1 MEKQKLSCEQAV
13 KQFFAY
19 LDRALQGESIENLE
33 AHLEECLACCDK
45 LEFNRRLDAIVK
57 DRLGEP
63 PLPDGIE
70 DRIRRIL
77 AG

>member
-1 MEKQKLSCEQAV
+1 MEHKKLSCEQAV
-13 KQFFAY
+13 REFFSY
-19 LDRALQGESIENLE
+19 LDRALKGESIENLE

-45 LEFNRRLDAIVK
+45 LEFSRRLDAIVK

-63 PLPDGIE
+63 SLPDGIE
-70 DRIRRIL
+70 DRIRRVL